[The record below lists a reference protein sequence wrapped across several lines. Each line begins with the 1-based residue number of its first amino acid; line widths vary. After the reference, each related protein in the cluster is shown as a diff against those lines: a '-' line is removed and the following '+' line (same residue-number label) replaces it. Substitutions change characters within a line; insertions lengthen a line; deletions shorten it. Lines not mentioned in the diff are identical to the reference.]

1 MAWLFDCSKSVVA
14 ECSTGPAKR
23 FIVTQMTRIH
33 SIRKRSVGI
42 HRWSNIRGFSMI
54 EIIMSL
60 LVGSILTAIAI
71 PQIAS
76 VLNQYKLQGAVA
88 SSTWAIQSTRYQAL
102 MAGYPYQVVFSA
114 SAETYQIQDL
124 PPGAGSYV
132 NVGTS
137 VPLSGAKVVLN
148 QNTTLQFKPNG
159 SVTATTG
166 SLNFTLTFS
175 GSTKTITV
183 SNYGN
188 INVTP

>member
-1 MAWLFDCSKSVVA
+1 
-14 ECSTGPAKR
+14 
-23 FIVTQMTRIH
+23 MTRIH
-33 SIRKRSVGI
+33 SHRKRNVGI
-42 HRWSNIRGFSMI
+42 HRWGNALGFSMI
-54 EIIMSL
+54 EIILSL

-76 VLNQYKLQGAVA
+76 VLNRYKLQGAVA

-102 MAGYPYQVVFSA
+102 MAGYPYQVVFTA
-114 SAETYQIQDL
+114 STGKYQIQDL
-124 PPGAGSYV
+124 PPGAASYA
-132 NVGTS
+132 NVGTA

-159 SVTATTG
+159 AVTATAG

>member
-1 MAWLFDCSKSVVA
+1 
-14 ECSTGPAKR
+14 
-23 FIVTQMTRIH
+23 MTRVH
-33 SIRKRSVGI
+33 SDHNSNAGI
-42 HRWSNIRGFSMI
+42 LPRRTVRGFSMI

-71 PQIAS
+71 PQIGTL
-76 VLNQYKLQGAVA
+76 LNQYKLQGAVA

-102 MAGYPYQVVFSA
+102 MAGYPYQVVFTA
-114 SAETYQIQDL
+114 STGKYQIQDL
-124 PPGAGSYV
+124 PPGAASYA
-132 NVGTS
+132 NVGTA
-137 VPLSGAKVVLN
+137 VPLSGANVVLN
-148 QNTTLQFKPNG
+148 RNTTLQFKPNG
-159 SVTATTG
+159 SVTATAG